1 MMSGIMNKE
10 PASSLLDMALEIQ
23 KDKGWISDDDVKEL
37 ARRKGM
43 PESQTYEALSFYTMI
58 HLKQPARVEIQVCRG
73 TSCYTAKNS
82 GILEEIEAV
91 TGCKVGTTSADGVYH
106 WIMWSVSVSVR
117 RLPMC

>member
-43 PESQTYEALSFYTMI
+43 PESQTYEALSWRK
-58 HLKQPARVEIQVCRG
+58 LRQSLA
-73 TSCYTAKNS
+73 AKWEPLPLTVS
-82 GILEEIEAV
+82 II
-91 TGCKVGTTSADGVYH
+91 

>member
-58 HLKQPARVEIQVCRG
+58 HLKQPARVDIHLDYVECIGQCE
-73 TSCYTAKNS
+73 TAPNVLVNGKLYS
-82 GILEEIEAV
+82 SVTRDGIRAILKEA
-91 TGCKVGTTSADGVYH
+91 AE
-106 WIMWSVSVSVR
+106 
-117 RLPMC
+117 